1 MKLDEGQQ
9 PKLSQDALL
18 HRMTSR
24 IRQSLD
30 LPEILAATV
39 TEVRSLLDTDRVQVY
54 RFDADFSGEVVA
66 EAINKQRLPS
76 LLGLHFPADDIPQ
89 EAREMFLSARQR
101 SIVDVA
107 KGQIGLSPLDSDKDN
122 TVREDIRYRKVDSCH
137 VKYLTAMGVQSSVV
151 VPILYT
157 DAIQQPAKPKLW
169 GLLVSHHSQRR
180 TILKRELKILQLV
193 ADQVSI
199 AIAQSHLLSQTR
211 AEKQREAA
219 INRVTNLLHTLPVI
233 QIQAALAE
241 TTTILQGDAARLYIK
256 YREQP
261 FTCGAQPTLKED
273 CLLEK
278 HPEWQKL
285 LSQLKPGGVWAI
297 ADLYQQPQLQ
307 EVVATAFASTRI
319 RGLMLVPLHY
329 RSSFIGV
336 LSIFRHEFDTTT
348 LWAGQ
353 RDQNYRQQMPRNSFA
368 AWQEL
373 KKGQAKQWQTEEVSL
388 AQILAHHFSMA
399 IQQQYLYQR
408 SQHMYQQVQTLNTN
422 LESQV
427 QQRTTQLQQ
436 SLDLSRVLKQVTDHI
451 RSTLDLPTILQAIV
465 REIRQLLN
473 TDRVIIYQFNSEGEG
488 EVTFE
493 DVNSDLP
500 SVLGIKGPS
509 NCFPDEYS
517 RLYFRGRTRAMNN
530 AASADLSACHREFL
544 QSMQVQANL
553 VVGVKMGERLWGLL
567 IAHQCLAPRDW
578 QTTEID
584 LLEQLAAQAAVA
596 IQQAELYEQSRAAEA
611 QATAKAVLLEQTLIE
626 LQETQTQLV
635 QTEKMSSLGQLVA
648 GVAHEINNP
657 VNFIYGNLAH
667 ASNYTEDLLTLVQ
680 TYQQHY
686 PQPVPEIQSRI
697 EEIDLDYLITDLPKT
712 MSSMT
717 VGAERIR
724 SLVLSL
730 RNFSRLDEAN
740 MKAVDLHE
748 GLESTLLILQHR
760 LKPNANFPAIE
771 LVKNYGNLPLVECYA
786 GQMNQVFMN
795 ILTNSIDALEGK
807 GSTKLEE
814 KRLEKVEAISHS
826 SPHPPLPP
834 SLRIQISTSLSADH
848 TSAIIQITD
857 NGPGITQ
864 SVQKRIFDPF
874 FTTKPVGYG
883 TGLGL
888 AISYQIV
895 VHKHCGIMKCISGSG
910 VGTEFCIAIPVKP
923 QKIDS

>member
-9 PKLSQDALL
+9 PKLSSDALL

-30 LPEILAATV
+30 LQEILTAAV

-107 KGQIGLSPLDSDKDN
+107 KGQIGLSPLKGNATRGDVN
-122 TVREDIRYRKVDSCH
+122 YRKVDSCH

-157 DAIQQPAKPKLW
+157 DAIEEPAKPKLW
-169 GLLVSHHSQRR
+169 GLLVSHNSQRR

-241 TTTILQGDAARLYIK
+241 TTAILQGDGARLYIK

-261 FTCGAQPTLKED
+261 FTCGDQPVLKED
-273 CLLEK
+273 CLLEQ

-285 LSQLKPGGVWAI
+285 LSYLQPGGVWAI
-297 ADLYQQPQLQ
+297 TDLYQQPELQ
-307 EVVATAFASTRI
+307 AFATALASTQI

-329 RSSFIGV
+329 RSAFIGV

-373 KKGQAKQWQTEEVSL
+373 KKGQAKQWQTEESSL
-388 AQILAHHFSMA
+388 AKILAYHFSMA
-399 IQQQYLYQR
+399 IQQQYLYKC
-408 SQHMYQQVQTLNTN
+408 SQYMYQQVQILNTN

-427 QQRTTQLQQ
+427 QERTTQLQQ
-436 SLDLSRVLKQVTDHI
+436 SLDLSRVLKQVTDQI

-473 TDRVIIYQFNSEGEG
+473 TDRVIIYQFNTQGEG
-488 EVTFE
+488 EVSFE
-493 DVNSDLP
+493 DAGSHLP
-500 SVLGIKGPS
+500 SVLGVKEPS

-517 RLYFRGRTRAMNN
+517 CLYFRGRTRAMNN

-544 QSMQVQANL
+544 QSIQVQANL
-553 VVGVKMGERLWGLL
+553 VVGIKMGERLWGLL

-578 QTTEID
+578 QTTEIE

-611 QATAKAVLLEQTLIE
+611 QATAKAVLLEQALME

-667 ASNYTEDLLTLVQ
+667 ASNYTKDLVKLVQ

-686 PQPVPEIQSRI
+686 PQPIPEIQSQI
-697 EEIDLDYLITDLPKT
+697 EEIDLDYLISDLPKT

-717 VGAERIR
+717 IGAERIR

-740 MKAVDLHE
+740 MKAVDIHE

-807 GSTKLEE
+807 GTT
-814 KRLEKVEAISHS
+814 KVEENAKLALISHS
-826 SPHPPLPP
+826 SPHLPLPP
-834 SLRIQISTSLSADH
+834 SLPRIQISTSLSADH
-848 TSAIIQITD
+848 TRAIIQITD

-874 FTTKPVGYG
+874 FTTKPIGYG

-895 VHKHCGIMKCISGSG
+895 VHKHRGIMKCISDPRA
-910 VGTEFCIAIPVKP
+910 GTEFYIIIPVKP
-923 QKIDS
+923 GKIDS

>member
-9 PKLSQDALL
+9 ARLSPDVLL

-30 LPEILAATV
+30 LQEILTAAV
-39 TEVRSLLDTDRVQVY
+39 TEVRSLLDTDRVQIY
-54 RFDADFSGEVVA
+54 RFAADFSGEVVA

-107 KGQIGLSPLDSDKDN
+107 KGQIGLSPLNSN
-122 TVREDIRYRKVDSCH
+122 NGNATSGDINYRKVDSCH

-157 DAIQQPAKPKLW
+157 DAIQEPVKPKLW
-169 GLLVSHHSQRR
+169 GLLVSHNSQRR
-180 TILKRELKILQLV
+180 TILKRELKMLQVV

-219 INRVTNLLHTLPVI
+219 VNRVTNLLHTLPVV
-233 QIQAALAE
+233 QIEAALAE
-241 TTTILQGDAARLYIK
+241 TTAILKGDGARLYIK
-256 YREQP
+256 YKQQP
-261 FTCGAQPTLKED
+261 FTCGDQPTLYKD
-273 CLLEK
+273 CLLEQ

-285 LSQLKPGGVWAI
+285 LVQLKPGSVLAI

-307 EVVATAFASTRI
+307 VFATAFASTRI
-319 RGLMLVPLHY
+319 RGLMLIPLHY

-353 RDQNYRQQMPRNSFA
+353 HDQNARQQMPRDSFA

-373 KKGQAKQWQTEEVSL
+373 KKGQALQWQPEEISL

-408 SQHMYQQVQTLNTN
+408 SQHMYQQVQSLNTN
-422 LESQV
+422 LESLV
-427 QQRTTQLQQ
+427 KDRTTQLQQ

-473 TDRVIIYQFNSEGEG
+473 TDRVIIYQFNLEGEG

-493 DVNSDLP
+493 DVGSNLP
-500 SVLGIKGPS
+500 SVLGVKGPS

-530 AASADLSACHREFL
+530 AASADLSDCHREFL
-544 QSMQVQANL
+544 QTIQVQANL
-553 VVGVKMGERLWGLL
+553 VVGIKMGERLWGLL

-578 QTTEID
+578 QTTEIE
-584 LLEQLAAQAAVA
+584 LLEQLAAQAAIA

-626 LQETQTQLV
+626 LQEAQTQLV

-657 VNFIYGNLAH
+657 VNFIYGNLSH
-667 ASNYTEDLLTLVQ
+667 ASNYTEDLLTLIQ
-680 TYQQHY
+680 TYQEYY
-686 PQPVPEIQSRI
+686 PQPVPEIQSI
-697 EEIDLDYLITDLPKT
+697 IQEIDLDYLIADLPKT

-717 VGAERIR
+717 IGAERIR

-760 LKPNANFPAIE
+760 FKPNANFPTIE

-786 GQMNQVFMN
+786 GQLNQVFMN

-807 GSTKLEE
+807 GSTAVVEE
-814 KRLEKVEAISHS
+814 YEKIAANSHP
-826 SPHPPLPP
+826 SPPPLPP
-834 SLRIQISTSLSADH
+834 SPTPSIQISTSLSVDR
-848 TSAIIQITD
+848 TNAIIQITD
-857 NGPGITQ
+857 NGPGITPE
-864 SVQKRIFDPF
+864 VKKRIFDPF
-874 FTTKPVGYG
+874 FTTKPIGYG

-895 VHKHCGIMKCISGSG
+895 VNKHGGIMKCISQPGA
-910 VGTEFCIAIPVKP
+910 GTEFWIAIPVEP
-923 QKIDS
+923 GKIER